1 MKVDNLL
8 VQTQNEESN
17 FRWDEPVKTDTLYVY
32 YNTQAIF
39 LPLQVENA
47 NVAKFTYHSVKQ
59 NVTVTVRWKL
69 A

>member
-47 NVAKFTYHSVKQ
+47 NVAKFT
-59 NVTVTVRWKL
+59 
-69 A
+69 